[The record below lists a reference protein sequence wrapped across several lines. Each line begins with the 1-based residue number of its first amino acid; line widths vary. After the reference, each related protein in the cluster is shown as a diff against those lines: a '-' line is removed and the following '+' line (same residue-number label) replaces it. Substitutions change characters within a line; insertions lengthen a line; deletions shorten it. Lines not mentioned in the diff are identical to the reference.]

1 MKGLLGRKVGMTSVF
16 TEHGKNIPVT
26 VIEVQPNTVTNILT
40 EEKHGYNAVQLAVF
54 DRREKTSTKPLIGHF
69 KKANTSAKR
78 FIKEIRGMEAE
89 KLGDL
94 IDLSIFAPGQLVDVT
109 GTSKGKGFQGNIK
122 RHNQKIGPKSHGG
135 GGGSKPVR
143 QVGSLGDMVS
153 NRVFKGMTMPGH
165 MGAVKRTAQNLE
177 VVSID
182 KENNVILIKG
192 SIPGPNKGFVI
203 IKEAVKGLP
212 SKEIIKLVDV
222 KEASQK
228 NELLEVAKKYH
239 LDINTD
245 MSLEEM
251 QSAVA
256 EAKAKRKAKKD
267 AEKAQKHASKD
278 KETKKPQEELGEA
291 KQTADPQV
299 VEKDSS
305 KEGGEA

>member
-40 EEKHGYNAVQLAVF
+40 KEKHGYNAVQLAVF
-54 DRREKTSTKPLIGHF
+54 DRRDKTSTKPLLGHF

-78 FIKEIRGMEAE
+78 FIKEIRGMESE

-165 MGAVKRTAQNLE
+165 MGAAKTTAQNLE

-182 KENNVILIKG
+182 IENNIILIKG

-203 IKEAVKGLP
+203 IKDAVKGLP
-212 SKEIIKLVDV
+212 NKEIIKLVNV

-256 EAKAKRKAKKD
+256 EAKAAKKAKKE
-267 AEKAQKHASKD
+267 AEKAQKHANKD
-278 KETKKPQEELGEA
+278 KETQKPEEES
-291 KQTADPQV
+291 KDTNEV
-299 VEKDSS
+299 VNSEVVKKDSS